1 MHGIIRGCGG
11 FVCAGFD
18 VSVLCQCEE
27 VGARLFVPRSGC
39 LTLSEACSRLERE
52 FDCKIVGKRTEA

>member
-1 MHGIIRGCGG
+1 MPGL
-11 FVCAGFD
+11 D

-39 LTLSEACSRLERE
+39 LTLSGVWLRGCI